1 MTFDERIKKY
11 DINFNDT
18 EDDIVEYIQ
27 KHRKDIMKLSIQKM
41 AKELYIAPNVTAQ
54 GFVSGF
60 YFILYCKF

>member
-27 KHRKDIMKLSIQKM
+27 KHRKDIRDKTRRKRI
-41 AKELYIAPNVTAQ
+41 
-54 GFVSGF
+54 
-60 YFILYCKF
+60 